1 MPAPGAKTLLRA
13 AVLTIS
19 DSASSG
25 RREDLSGPAV
35 ARALEARGWEVAPL
49 QVLPDDSAA
58 IRRALE
64 ELCGRGELQAV
75 FTTGGT
81 GVAPRDITP
90 EATRQVVERE
100 VPGLAEL
107 MRREGCRRTPRAAL
121 SRGLVGIRDGTLI
134 VNLPGSPKG
143 AVESLEAIAE
153 LLPHVVELIRG
164 GHVEHE

>member
-1 MPAPGAKTLLRA
+1 MRA

-19 DSASSG
+19 DSAFSG

-35 ARALEARGWEVAPL
+35 VQALQARGWEVAPV
-49 QVLPDDSAA
+49 QVLPDDGAA

-64 ELCGRGELQAV
+64 ELCRRGEFQAV

-81 GVAPRDITP
+81 GVAPRDVTP

-100 VPGLAEL
+100 VPGLGEL
-107 MRREGCRRTPRAAL
+107 MRREGSRQTPRAAL
-121 SRGLVGIRDGTLI
+121 SRGLVGIRGGTLI

-143 AVESLEAIAE
+143 AVQSLEAIAD
-153 LLPHVVELIRG
+153 LLPHAAELIRG
-164 GHVEHE
+164 GRVEHE